1 MTALRIISPGG
12 YTTIQDKGRFGFQH
26 VGIPVSGVLDAF
38 AFALANFLAGNP
50 DNKPVM
56 EITVMG
62 PSLEIRKEMDIAL
75 TGAQMGISVN
85 GVPMEQWASIRVRP
99 GDLVSIGQVR
109 AGCRAYLAFSGGIR
123 VPEIMGSFST
133 YAGGKIGGFKGRPLQ
148 KEDLL
153 ETGDASLLT
162 RPRVLPPSFVP
173 VYSSEP
179 VIRAIPGPQ
188 ADYFDT
194 GLNTLFQCEY
204 TVTVKAD
211 RMGYRLQGE
220 PIPIKSGMPKSIVS
234 EPSMPGGIQ
243 IPADEQPIILLV
255 EQTVGG
261 YAKIATVISSDLP
274 LVAQTTPGDTL
285 RFESVDLKIAHG
297 IILKE
302 KNRINA
308 IKQRIEASP

>member
-12 YTTIQDKGRFGFQH
+12 YTTIQDRGRFGFQH
-26 VGIPVSGVLDAF
+26 VGIPVSGALDAF
-38 AFALANFLAGNP
+38 AFTLANFLVGNP
-50 DNKPVM
+50 DNTPVM

-62 PSLEIRKEMDIAL
+62 PSFEIRKEMDMAL

-85 GVPMEQWASIRVRP
+85 GVLMEQWASIRVKP

-109 AGCRAYLAFSGGIR
+109 TGCRAYLAFSGGIR

-133 YAGGKIGGFKGRPLQ
+133 YTGGKIGGFKGRPLQ

-153 ETGDASLLT
+153 ETGDASLLI
-162 RPRVLPPSFVP
+162 RPRALPPSLVP

-211 RMGYRLQGE
+211 RMGYRLQGQ
-220 PIPIKSGMPKSIVS
+220 PIPIKKGMPKSIVS

-285 RFESVDLKIAHG
+285 RFEAVDLATAHG
-297 IILKE
+297 VILE
-302 KNRINA
+302 HKNRINA
-308 IKQRIEASP
+308 IKQRIEAL

>member
-1 MTALRIISPGG
+1 MAAVRIISPGG
-12 YTTIQDKGRFGFQH
+12 YTTIQDRGRFGFQH
-26 VGIPVSGVLDAF
+26 VGIPVSGALDAF
-38 AFALANFLAGNP
+38 AFTLANFLVGNP
-50 DNKPVM
+50 DNTPVM

-62 PSLEIRKEMDIAL
+62 PSFEIRKEMDMAL
-75 TGAQMGISVN
+75 TGAKMGISVN
-85 GVPMEQWASIRVRP
+85 GIPMDQWASIRVRP
-99 GDLVSIGQVR
+99 GDLVTIGQVR

-133 YAGGKIGGFKGRPLQ
+133 YVGGKIGGFEGRPLR

-153 ETGDASLLT
+153 KTGDSTLLT
-162 RPRVLPPSFVP
+162 RPRAVP
-173 VYSSEP
+173 GSLIPEYSSEP

-194 GLNTLFQCEY
+194 GLNTLFQSEY
-204 TVTVKAD
+204 SVTVKAD

-220 PIPIKSGMPKSIVS
+220 PIPIKKGMPKSIVS

-285 RFESVDLKIAHG
+285 RFESVDLNTAHG
-297 IILKE
+297 LIRERQNQINAV
-302 KNRINA
+302 KNRI
-308 IKQRIEASP
+308 EAL

>member
-26 VGIPVSGVLDAF
+26 MGIPVSGVLDAF
-38 AFALANFLAGNP
+38 AFTLANFLAGNP
-50 DNKPVM
+50 DHTPVM

-62 PSLEIRKEMDIAL
+62 PSFEIRKEMDIAL

-85 GVPMEQWASIRVRP
+85 GAPLDQWASIRVRP

-109 AGCRAYLAFSGGIR
+109 TGCRAYLAFGGGIR

-162 RPRVLPPSFVP
+162 RPRVLPPSLVP

-194 GLNTLFQCEY
+194 GLNTLFQSEY

-220 PIPIKSGMPKSIVS
+220 PIPIKKGMPKSIVS

-285 RFESVDLKIAHG
+285 RFESVDLTTAHG
-297 IILKE
+297 LIRE
-302 KNRINA
+302 KQNQVNA
-308 IKQRIEASP
+308 IKQRVGVF